1 MSTQT
6 QIVLFVLFPV
16 AGYLLG
22 SVPFGLL
29 IGLSRGVDIRKKGSR
44 NIGATNVSRILG
56 RKWGIFCFFLDISK
70 GLIPVL
76 LALFYLRAIGQIES
90 GKMNTAAQGALLLT
104 GAACILGHIF
114 SVFLRLRGGKGVS
127 TWIGVLLGIWPYFTI
142 TAAFVLAVWVAV
154 WGMTHYVSL
163 ASITAAIAFPLG
175 FFVLVYQSKN
185 WELSELWLL
194 FAFSCLMAVLIIF
207 RHRSNIVRLL
217 AGTENR
223 GKKNETE

>member
-29 IGLSRGVDIRKKGSR
+29 IGLSRGVDIRKEGSG
-44 NIGATNVSRILG
+44 NIGATNVSRLLG
-56 RKWGIFCFFLDISK
+56 RKWGKICFFLDISK

-76 LALFYLRAIGQIES
+76 LAWFYLRTIGQVETGSMSLI
-90 GKMNTAAQGALLLT
+90 AQGAILLT

-114 SVFLRLRGGKGVS
+114 SIFLRLRGGKGVS
-127 TWIGVLLGIWPYFTI
+127 TWLGVLLGIWPYFTV
-142 TAAFVLAVWVAV
+142 TAVFVLCIWAAV
-154 WGMTHYVSL
+154 WGITRYVSL
-163 ASITAAIAFPLG
+163 ASIMAAIAFPVG
-175 FFVLVYQSKN
+175 FFVLVYQIDS
-185 WELSELWLL
+185 WELRKLWLL
-194 FAFSCLMAVLIIF
+194 FAYSCVMAALIIF

-217 AGTENR
+217 AGTESR
-223 GKKNETE
+223 GT